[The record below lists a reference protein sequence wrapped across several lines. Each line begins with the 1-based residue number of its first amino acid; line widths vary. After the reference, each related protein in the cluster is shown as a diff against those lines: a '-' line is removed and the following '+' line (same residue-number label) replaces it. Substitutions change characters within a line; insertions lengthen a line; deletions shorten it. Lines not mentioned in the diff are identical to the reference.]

1 MVRVN
6 ANYHW
11 DKITS
16 GVFVF
21 VVFKHLSKTMFIVFI
36 VNNGLIFQDINLNIT

>member
-11 DKITS
+11 AKMTS
-16 GVFVF
+16 GVFML
-21 VVFKHLSKTMFIVFI
+21 VVFEHLSKTMFIVFI
-36 VNNGLIFQDINLNIT
+36 VNNGHISYIP